1 VIERRLEN
9 ARSEIIQ
16 KDRYRHTIVNDDLET
31 AVAELTERIE
41 SYRRS

>member
-1 VIERRLEN
+1 VIERRLGN
-9 ARSEIIQ
+9 ARSEIAQ